1 MQAEIDNTD
10 ASIDAIKDGYER
22 QIDQFKEN
30 YELRIEQARINYEGQ
45 IDQFRDNFENQISQL
60 KENYER
66 QLSQLKENHNH
77 LDAQRLSQLEQERE
91 SADRRIADSDRQWQ
105 LRFDR
110 LKEEILNL
118 NNALLVAKQE
128 KLQDSNRSQME
139 ELLRPVK
146 EQFDA
151 FKKSVEATRTAG
163 EVSKEELKQSFES
176 TLKLFSQQQ
185 QMAVSALREQTQKI
199 GADAENLTRVLR
211 RDSKAQGDWGE
222 MILETLLESS
232 GLERDLHFFVQEN
245 VKDDQ
250 GRNFRP
256 DVVVRFPEGRSVVID
271 SKVSLT
277 AYADSFDAPDDATR
291 KIKLKEHA
299 RSVKKHIDEL
309 VGKKYD
315 ELVSDSI
322 GLVLMFIPN
331 DQCYLAAIE
340 QDKELTRYAYSKGI
354 VIISPSNLMI
364 ALQLAFNLWQQ
375 DRQTKNVETI
385 VKTATEL
392 YEKVALYSETMED
405 IGTHISRLSDSYT
418 KARNQMFE
426 GKGNIFRR
434 IENLKDLGIT
444 PKKKIKGIEK

>member
-1 MQAEIDNTD
+1 MEIIITAILSVIAT
-10 ASIDAIKDGYER
+10 ASITALLYRTRTVALKSRLEAELENAERNLKSLKESYES
-22 QIDQFKEN
+22 
-30 YELRIEQARINYEGQ
+30 
-45 IDQFRDNFENQISQL
+45 QISSL
-60 KENYER
+60 KESHSRLDNER
-66 QLSQLKENHNH
+66 MNQM
-77 LDAQRLSQLEQERE
+77 ERE
-91 SADRRIADSDRQWQ
+91 RRNTERRMEDTDRQWQ

-118 NNALLVAKQE
+118 NNALLLARQE
-128 KLQDSNRSQME
+128 KLQDTNRSQIA
-139 ELLRPVK
+139 ELLQPVK

-151 FKKSVEATRTAG
+151 FRKSVEATRTAG
-163 EVSKEELKQSFES
+163 EVSKEELKHSFEN

-185 QMAVSALREQTQKI
+185 QMAVKALSEQTQKI
-199 GADAENLTRVLR
+199 GNDAENLTRVLK
-211 RDSKAQGDWGE
+211 RDSKVQGDWGE

-232 GLERDLHFFVQEN
+232 GLERDTHFFVQEN
-245 VKDDQ
+245 VKDEY

-256 DVVVRFPEGRSVVID
+256 DVIVRFPEGRSVIID

-277 AYADSFDAPDDATR
+277 SYADSFDAPDDATR

-299 RSVKKHIDEL
+299 RSVRKHVDEL
-309 VGKKYD
+309 AVKKYD

-331 DQCYLAAIE
+331 DQCYLSAIE
-340 QDKELTRYAYSKGI
+340 EDKELTRYAYAKGI

-392 YEKVALYSETMED
+392 YEKVALFSDTIED
-405 IGTHISRLSDSYT
+405 LEIHISRLNDSFA
-418 KARNQMFE
+418 KAKNQMFE

-434 IENLKDLGIT
+434 IENLKDLGIS
-444 PKKKIKGIEK
+444 PKRKIKGLQ